1 MQHKDM
7 RRALRRHHRARLIA
21 KRTSP
26 AFPYWGRAWMRPL
39 DRFTPL
45 QTGKLA
51 RTPKPCGCWMC
62 GNPRRVF
69 RDLPP
74 RERSDREAVKRGV
87 V

>member
-21 KRTSP
+21 KRTDP
-26 AFPYWGRAWMRPL
+26 AFPYWGRAWMLPQ

-62 GNPRRVF
+62 CNPRRVL
-69 RDLPP
+69 RDLLL
-74 RERSDREAVKRGV
+74 REQSDREAVKRGV